1 MNLDALH
8 QTLDR
13 LPSVEIR
20 RIIFGQVSDRT
31 DEVFHWDGGRRTFQY
46 RMLVKAILPRA
57 AKFKLLGID
66 LVDEHGMSGPSP

>member
-20 RIIFGQVSDRT
+20 RIVFGQVNDRT
-31 DEVFHWDGGRRTFQY
+31 NEVFRWDGGRRTLQY
-46 RMLVKAILPRA
+46 RVFVEALLPRA